1 MPASAAP
8 NSRRTGSCS
17 LCSLRISLTLLGGHT
32 LEKIWRGRP
41 CRVCSHFE
49 PKKSAK
55 LELRT
60 AKAKA
65 KRRAAARARRIATK
79 DIMESLGLKR
89 VKVDGKTWYE

>member
-1 MPASAAP
+1 MIGTA
-8 NSRRTGSCS
+8 RRIITKA
-17 LCSLRISLTLLGGHT
+17 L
-32 LEKIWRGRP
+32 
-41 CRVCSHFE
+41 
-49 PKKSAK
+49 AK
-55 LELRT
+55 

>member
-1 MPASAAP
+1 MIATA
-8 NSRRTGSCS
+8 RRIITKA
-17 LCSLRISLTLLGGHT
+17 L
-32 LEKIWRGRP
+32 
-41 CRVCSHFE
+41 
-49 PKKSAK
+49 AK
-55 LELRT
+55 